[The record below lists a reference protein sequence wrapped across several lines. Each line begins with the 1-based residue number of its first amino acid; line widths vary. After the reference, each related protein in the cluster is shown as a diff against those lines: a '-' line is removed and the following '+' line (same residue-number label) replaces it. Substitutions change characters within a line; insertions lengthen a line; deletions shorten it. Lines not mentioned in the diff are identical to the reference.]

1 MANIPFLN
9 NAYFAGKVG
18 IGTASPSDKLHVFDT
33 AVVVKIE
40 GNGVTSANL
49 KFKTNET
56 DRWNLNVP
64 SGSTDLRFTTGSSDT
79 LTLKS
84 SGNVGIGT
92 TSPSQKLDVN
102 GAVLAGDYRGSNQ
115 VYLTSP
121 DNWIFRSTT
130 GNERMRI
137 TSAGNVG
144 IGTTSPSA
152 KLEIAGAGNQK
163 LLINRTDGDN
173 FFIDAQ
179 NGQIRMRGSDPIYM
193 GVSGDLLAITNTN
206 VGIGTTSPTE
216 KLEVVGNIR
225 IDSTSAAQLFLDSAA
240 GNDSVINFQEG
251 ATQKAKIGYDN
262 SLSGFAM
269 VTGSGPYST
278 ADMVILDSGN
288 VGIGTTSPSQKL
300 QVSGNSLVTGTQFI
314 GDTFTK
320 IQQAGGNL
328 LLTNQSSSGAIRFLT
343 NSTERVRIDSSGN
356 VGIGTTSPSQKLEV
370 TGGNVKADEYLY
382 NATDRTS
389 SKNWKFLA
397 AVNAGTYRELGSW
410 RATEGNVVLRITVQS
425 KTSGN
430 SGTAVY
436 MFQGG
441 FNQAADGWYELVP
454 AFKGGGHGNAQDGWK
469 VLWYESTSYTFKIA
483 VAVPTGLNN
492 KNLNVSVEF
501 LGDTEGD
508 SYYQYNALTT
518 TGTIPTYS
526 LERTTSYSNRNL
538 VSSDSI
544 TAQYDA
550 TNYTVLGYDYL
561 DTYGGSQLFKVAGTE
576 RLRITS
582 TGNVGIGTTSP
593 GDKLEIGNLS
603 NYTGLTVKGA
613 GASRPA
619 VTFKNATQS
628 LLGAIYGTEGRDVI
642 IETGGNGTTGTVAL
656 TLSSAGALKLNTY
669 TAGTLVSDASGNIT
683 VSSGGGAGGPYLPLA
698 GGTMTGTAGVIF
710 PDNFNLNLGTS
721 GDFRIFYNGNNA
733 ILQNT
738 GGDIIFEN
746 TANDRDIFFK
756 SDDGIGGVTTYFQL
770 DGSQTQTVFYQ
781 NAQFQTNARL
791 KLGNSGNLQMYHTS
805 GISFIE
811 NNTGPLYIKNNANDQ
826 DIILQSDNGSGGVE
840 NYIQID
846 GSEGRTLFNKTIRL
860 NDAAILQIG
869 NDADL
874 RLYHNG
880 TNSNIENF
888 TGTLQIIQNLDDGDI
903 SFKSDNG
910 SGGTTEYF
918 RLDGGS
924 TMNVFSKPTWH
935 GDGVKSFYGNS
946 QDLQIFHDGSN
957 SYVSDTGTGS
967 LILTGTDLQLKS
979 AGDEFFM
986 YGAADGQVALYHNGT
1001 KKFET
1006 GGTGVT
1012 VIGSATATTFLG
1024 DLNGT
1029 INTATTAVTKAN
1041 ATNDTTVATTAFVQ
1055 NLIGTIPAGLV
1066 FQGTW
1071 NAATNTP
1078 TLTSGSGT
1086 TGHFYIVSTDGSTNL
1101 DGITDWKV
1109 GDWAVFV
1116 EQGASDQWEKVD
1128 NSSVLDGSGTG
1139 GSVAG
1144 WAGSGTSNTLTNA
1157 PITFSGNNTTFAG
1170 SVTGT
1175 NATFTAGTAASGTPL
1190 TLGSST
1196 QTSYTLQQFQ
1206 TSAHSST
1213 NAYLIAYGAG
1223 HGSQAGNFAM
1233 KNIVSSGEIFFELAS
1248 GVEPLRM
1255 TSTGSTFAGALTI
1268 PDYIYHTG
1276 DANTKFGFGGND
1288 SFQVNT
1294 SGAVAF
1300 SIDTAGAATF
1310 AGNVGVGMAPDSAV
1324 ALTVSGQIG
1333 PTNGTAAAPTHTFYS
1348 DDDTGMYRSAAN
1360 ALSFSTSG
1368 TLALTL
1374 DSSQNATFAGSALV
1388 NGTNVTVANESNPYV
1403 YLNDTN
1409 AGAAIFQQEGN
1420 TTRIGS
1426 DSNTQVVLVQN
1437 NATAVTIGTN
1447 KNVGIGDTSPTSIS
1461 ANTFS
1466 LSVNSSRTDL
1476 SGALVSKAN
1485 GTVKHQ
1491 QYWDSTGYGFNLSAN
1506 SGNFKFTGGNVGIGT
1521 TNPGSLLHLSSSTG
1535 PRITLTDTDASI
1547 GVDSVIADISFVGTE
1562 IGGETSRIA
1571 SVSETE
1577 GGEAGLRFYTGAS
1590 VAQALK
1596 LDKDQNATFAGDIN
1610 IGTGKSIYFSSTTGL
1625 RLVHDG
1631 SNGNVINSTGDL
1643 KITNGATDKDI
1654 IFRIKDGASSLEAM
1668 RVDGSSNQVG
1678 IGTTSPTY
1686 KLSVSGGIE
1695 AGGLVTYSKS
1705 AGSLDTTGYAVAGL
1719 TTGYNGN
1726 SAGFTFTCFGNT
1738 GGYQKVVYSCYNG
1751 AGTWY
1756 SKKVIDEGTNDFDV
1770 EASANGSTITFTFKS
1785 TSGTKNYT
1793 PRVTI
1798 EATGHSINSTYA

>member
-18 IGTASPSDKLHVFDT
+18 IGTASPSD
-33 AVVVKIE
+33 
-40 GNGVTSANL
+40 
-49 KFKTNET
+49 
-56 DRWNLNVP
+56 
-64 SGSTDLRFTTGSSDT
+64 
-79 LTLKS
+79 
-84 SGNVGIGT
+84 
-92 TSPSQKLDVN
+92 
-102 GAVLAGDYRGSNQ
+102 
-115 VYLTSP
+115 
-121 DNWIFRSTT
+121 
-130 GNERMRI
+130 
-137 TSAGNVG
+137 
-144 IGTTSPSA
+144 
-152 KLEIAGAGNQK
+152 
-163 LLINRTDGDN
+163 
-173 FFIDAQ
+173 
-179 NGQIRMRGSDPIYM
+179 
-193 GVSGDLLAITNTN
+193 
-206 VGIGTTSPTE
+206 

-356 VGIGTTSPSQKLEV
+356 VGIGTTSPSQKLEVIGNVKVSSTIYSPNLATWGNVPMTIRSDDYIRFLTSSSNSERMRILNNGNIGIGTTNPTKKLHVDGNTLISAEKYYYVAGGGAGFGSDASGNFKIRQNGADLIFGSGNNVGIGNTSPSQKLEV

-628 LLGAIYGTEGRDVI
+628 LLGAIYGTEGRDII

-846 GSEGRTLFNKTIRL
+846 GSEGKTLFNKTIRL

-1139 GSVAG
+1139 QKVTK
-1144 WAGSGTSNTLTNA
+1144 WDGSGTSNTLTDG
-1157 PITFSGNNTTFAG
+1157 PITFSGNNSTFAG

-1196 QTSYTLQQFQ
+1196 QTGYTLQQFQ

-1248 GVEPLRM
+1248 GV
-1255 TSTGSTFAGALTI
+1255 
-1268 PDYIYHTG
+1268 
-1276 DANTKFGFGGND
+1276 
-1288 SFQVNT
+1288 
-1294 SGAVAF
+1294 F
-1300 SIDTAGAATF
+1300 S
-1310 AGNVGVGMAPDSAV
+1310 
-1324 ALTVSGQIG
+1324 
-1333 PTNGTAAAPTHTFYS
+1333 H
-1348 DDDTGMYRSAAN
+1348 
-1360 ALSFSTSG
+1360 
-1368 TLALTL
+1368 
-1374 DSSQNATFAGSALV
+1374 
-1388 NGTNVTVANESNPYV
+1388 
-1403 YLNDTN
+1403 
-1409 AGAAIFQQEGN
+1409 
-1420 TTRIGS
+1420 
-1426 DSNTQVVLVQN
+1426 
-1437 NATAVTIGTN
+1437 
-1447 KNVGIGDTSPTSIS
+1447 
-1461 ANTFS
+1461 
-1466 LSVNSSRTDL
+1466 
-1476 SGALVSKAN
+1476 
-1485 GTVKHQ
+1485 
-1491 QYWDSTGYGFNLSAN
+1491 
-1506 SGNFKFTGGNVGIGT
+1506 
-1521 TNPGSLLHLSSSTG
+1521 
-1535 PRITLTDTDASI
+1535 
-1547 GVDSVIADISFVGTE
+1547 
-1562 IGGETSRIA
+1562 
-1571 SVSETE
+1571 
-1577 GGEAGLRFYTGAS
+1577 
-1590 VAQALK
+1590 
-1596 LDKDQNATFAGDIN
+1596 
-1610 IGTGKSIYFSSTTGL
+1610 
-1625 RLVHDG
+1625 
-1631 SNGNVINSTGDL
+1631 
-1643 KITNGATDKDI
+1643 
-1654 IFRIKDGASSLEAM
+1654 
-1668 RVDGSSNQVG
+1668 
-1678 IGTTSPTY
+1678 
-1686 KLSVSGGIE
+1686 
-1695 AGGLVTYSKS
+1695 
-1705 AGSLDTTGYAVAGL
+1705 
-1719 TTGYNGN
+1719 
-1726 SAGFTFTCFGNT
+1726 
-1738 GGYQKVVYSCYNG
+1738 
-1751 AGTWY
+1751 
-1756 SKKVIDEGTNDFDV
+1756 
-1770 EASANGSTITFTFKS
+1770 
-1785 TSGTKNYT
+1785 
-1793 PRVTI
+1793 
-1798 EATGHSINSTYA
+1798 